1 MHQGTRTLRRC
12 LAPVAV
18 AITALTLGACGSSSS
33 GDAANLLQQTFSG
46 AHKVSSGNLN
56 FGFTVNPSGS
66 STLKGPITLSFGG
79 PFQSLGTGKLPQ
91 SNFNVTLNALGNS
104 GSIGILSTGTA
115 GYVTYQGASY
125 RLPQAAFQRLESS
138 FSQLAAPAQS
148 SGSGLLG
155 RLGVHPLH
163 WLVNPQVIGDESV
176 AGTPTTHIRAGIDVA
191 TLLNDFNTF
200 LKKASSLGVAGAAGF
215 PNGISAASRSRIA
228 REVQNPSFD
237 VWTGKSDKTIRRL
250 AISVTL
256 PVTGQT
262 STLLGGLRSAAI
274 GLEMQYANLNQPQTI
289 TAPATLRPYSEF
301 QIKLKALVQG
311 LQSGLGSALGGSL
324 GSGTSGTSGSGNSTG
339 SAGSSTTPSASG
351 AGSTAT
357 YQAYARCI
365 QSAGGDVAKMQ
376 ACAPLLSGGK

>member
-12 LAPVAV
+12 LTPVAV

-33 GDAANLLQQTFSG
+33 GDAAKLLQQTFSG

-56 FGFTVNPSGS
+56 FGLTVNPSGS
-66 STLKGPITLSFGG
+66 SVLQGPITVSFGG
-79 PFQSLGTGKLPQ
+79 PFQRLGAGKLPQ
-91 SNFNVTLNALGNS
+91 SNFNVTLNALGHS

-138 FSQLAAPAQS
+138 FSQVASPL
-148 SGSGLLG
+148 GSGARVRSKLG
-155 RLGVHPLH
+155 IHPLR
-163 WLVNPQVIGDESV
+163 WLANPQVIGDESV

-191 TLLNDFNTF
+191 AFLNDFNAY
-200 LKKASSLGVAGAAGF
+200 LQKASSLGVTGASSL
-215 PNGISAASRSRIA
+215 PNGISAATRNRIA
-228 REVQNPSFD
+228 RAVQNPSVD
-237 VWTGKSDKTIRRL
+237 VWTGKADKSLRRL
-250 AISVTL
+250 AINLTL

-274 GLEMQYANLNQPQTI
+274 GLELQYANLNQPQTI

-301 QIKLKALVQG
+301 QTKLKALVQG

-324 GSGTSGTSGSGNSTG
+324 GSGISGTSGSGTSTG
-339 SAGSSTTPSASG
+339 SAGASTTPSASG
-351 AGSTAT
+351 AGSTAA

-376 ACAPLLSGGK
+376 ACAPLLNGGK